1 MKKGN
6 LPGCQPTKSPSPL
19 LLLLLF
25 FFGTKGN
32 ERMEKEILQKIK
44 TKNYNTNKTDKLQ
57 QQ

>member
-19 LLLLLF
+19 LYCCC

>member
-6 LPGCQPTKSPSPL
+6 LPGCQPTKSPL
-19 LLLLLF
+19 LYCCC